1 MRSNRDQRGGE
12 TEIKEILRE
21 MRRNLF
27 SSIFSGIV
35 VAALVPASLWAAPN
49 SVAPSNQILSQIT
62 EQTYQLQSQAD
73 RLERYLRSGAHDSVY
88 ASGLTFDMAEG
99 TLKLATLLDEFVS
112 QPGTVN
118 ETRQQVDRMKVT
130 VAELEA
136 FVGGAAQDLDAHS
149 TALHLGNM
157 LASVSNIMDRGNM
170 LRTAARNL
178 AVTN

>member
-1 MRSNRDQRGGE
+1 
-12 TEIKEILRE
+12 

-27 SSIFSGIV
+27 STIL
-35 VAALVPASLWAAPN
+35 VAALVPAASLWAAPN
-49 SVAPSNQILSQIT
+49 TAAPSNQILSQIT
-62 EQTYQLQSQAD
+62 EQTYQLQIQAD
-73 RLERYLRSGAHDSVY
+73 RLERYLRSGAHDSTY
-88 ASGLTFDMAEG
+88 ASGLTFEMAEG

-136 FVGGAAQDLDAHS
+136 FVGGAAQNLDARS
-149 TALHLGNM
+149 AALHSGDI
-157 LASVSNIMDRGNM
+157 LASISNIMDRGNM

-178 AVTN
+178 AIAN